1 MAARLGEAEEKIKVL
16 HSGMTLA
23 RVAALKWL
31 GAVWGS
37 GEGVASEAV
46 ELGDIDLVCPKIEGS
61 KKRGQKLGWN
71 QMGQIFDSGLH

>member
-37 GEGVASEAV
+37 GEGVASETV
-46 ELGDIDLVCPKIEGS
+46 NLGT
-61 KKRGQKLGWN
+61 
-71 QMGQIFDSGLH
+71 